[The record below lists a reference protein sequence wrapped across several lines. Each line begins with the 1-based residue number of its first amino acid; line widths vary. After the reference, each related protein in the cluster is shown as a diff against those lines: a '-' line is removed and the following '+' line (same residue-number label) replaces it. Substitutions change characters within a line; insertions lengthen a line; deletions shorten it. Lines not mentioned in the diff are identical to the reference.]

1 MSVNNWLLSEMS
13 YILVDYVMIFS
24 LYKEEYIVILN
35 HMVNYYVLDKR
46 Y

>member
-13 YILVDYVMIFS
+13 YILVEYVMIFS

-35 HMVNYYVLDKR
+35 HMVNYEIY
-46 Y
+46 